1 MDVPFIRLGIIL
13 MTLIPA
19 FWLALAFFGIAMGS
33 SAMFNVPFASALML
47 LAPDDIRGRVMR
59 GFGMFFSVSVPVGLV
74 LGGWL
79 TGLIGPRVIFFII
92 GAFLVLSSMWGIVVN
107 RIEESEL
114 PFANSNRT
122 ISFPE

>member
-1 MDVPFIRLGIIL
+1 
-13 MTLIPA
+13 
-19 FWLALAFFGIAMGS
+19 
-33 SAMFNVPFASALML
+33 
-47 LAPDDIRGRVMR
+47 
-59 GFGMFFSVSVPVGLV
+59 MFFSVSVPVGLV